1 MEGWVGDAQGQRE
14 TTKKW
19 QKGSERWEEKQSVN
33 QRETRTERQE
43 RDNREDTERREHERT
58 KIEMRREKTQ
68 RGSETLVGGG
78 REEKG
83 PQREGGES
91 GDTKDG
97 LGGVDRLRRRDSQGP
112 RAESPRDHSGRRVGR
127 EGVSGEPAGRAGP
140 CGAPRRGRQQRAGG
154 SARGCA
160 TVRGNFSSRPAN
172 LCSRRR

>member
-1 MEGWVGDAQGQRE
+1 MGTLWDG
-14 TTKKW
+14 
-19 QKGSERWEEKQSVN
+19 EKQLKSGRKAQRDGKKSSGTVN
-33 QRETRTERQE
+33 QREARTERQE
-43 RDNREDTERREHERT
+43 RDNREDTERRERERT
-58 KIEMRREKTQ
+58 KIEMRREKRTQ

-78 REEKG
+78 REEKR

-97 LGGVDRLRRRDSQGP
+97 LGGVDRLRQRDSQGP
-112 RAESPRDHSGRRVGR
+112 RAAESPQEHSGQRAGR
-127 EGVSGEPAGRAGP
+127 EGVSAEPSGRAGHQ
-140 CGAPRRGRQQRAGG
+140 GAGRQQRAGG